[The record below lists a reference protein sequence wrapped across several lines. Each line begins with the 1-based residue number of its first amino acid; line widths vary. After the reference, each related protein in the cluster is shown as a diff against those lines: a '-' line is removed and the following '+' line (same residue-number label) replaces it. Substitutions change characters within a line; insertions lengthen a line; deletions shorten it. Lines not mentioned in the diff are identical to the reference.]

1 MRCAVPGSLADLDD
15 FRHNAGMRA
24 DIEQGFIRLFR
35 FSVFVLVFI
44 FVFTRREIT
53 ERWCASVYITVF
65 TCSLLYFHVCI

>member
-35 FSVFVLVFI
+35 LSVFVL
-44 FVFTRREIT
+44 VFTRREIT
-53 ERWCASVYITVF
+53 ERWCASMYITVF
-65 TCSLLYFHVCI
+65 ASSLLYFHVCI